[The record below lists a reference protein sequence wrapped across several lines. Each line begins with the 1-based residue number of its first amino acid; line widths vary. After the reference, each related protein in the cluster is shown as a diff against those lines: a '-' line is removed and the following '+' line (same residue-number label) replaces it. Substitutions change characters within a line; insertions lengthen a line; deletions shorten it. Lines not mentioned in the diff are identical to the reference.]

1 MVQTVYTY
9 LLPAGKKRIMFEKPL
24 ALHRIFFSVCV
35 LTGTNA
41 WYDFRMSF
49 DDPMFRSFYM
59 LNGPA
64 KYFKAEGADIFKG
77 DIWVLNVSGTD
88 LRFTATEILR

>member
-64 KYFKAEGADIFKG
+64 KYFKAEGGDIFQG
-77 DIWVLNVSGTD
+77 DILVLNVSGTD

>member
-64 KYFKAEGADIFKG
+64 KYFKAEGADIFQG

>member
-64 KYFKAEGADIFKG
+64 KYFKAEGADIFQG
-77 DIWVLNVSGTD
+77 DIWVKNEAELS
-88 LRFTATEILR
+88 LWYAISEILR